1 MQDASTEEA
10 GTPVANDDASK
21 MDKLGLHSVVYDLRA
36 WLIKTEADLRY
47 KARQRAKV
55 NDRHGRNER
64 WEQAEGLALCRAKL
78 DDLRHAYEAA
88 TKTSKRPALVVAKEE
103 EPDQPEDD
111 PSVYL
116 PTPEEITAKLA
127 EIRSEWSDEEHQ
139 RRHWQKNDGADFD
152 KPTNFIF

>member
-1 MQDASTEEA
+1 MKS
-10 GTPVANDDASK
+10 DDANK

-36 WLIKTEADLRY
+36 WLVRTEADLRY

-55 NDRHGRNER
+55 NDRDGRTEA

-78 DDLRHAYEAA
+78 DDLWNTVEAA
-88 TKTSKRPALVVAKEE
+88 TRTGKRLQPAPVVFEE
-103 EPDQPEDD
+103 QEPEQSVDD

-127 EIRSEWSDEEHQ
+127 EIRSKWSEEEHQ
-139 RRHWQKNDGADFD
+139 RRHYLKNDATDFD

>member
-1 MQDASTEEA
+1 MKS
-10 GTPVANDDASK
+10 DDANK

-36 WLIKTEADLRY
+36 WLVKTEAELRY

-55 NDRHGRNER
+55 NDRDGRTEA
-64 WEQAEGLALCRAKL
+64 WEQAEGLALCRSKL
-78 DDLRHAYEAA
+78 DDLRNVYEAA
-88 TKTSKRPALVVAKEE
+88 TRTGKRPAPVVVKEE
-103 EPDQPEDD
+103 PEQSVDD

-139 RRHWQKNDGADFD
+139 RRHYKKNDETNFD

>member
-1 MQDASTEEA
+1 MPMKS
-10 GTPVANDDASK
+10 DDANK

-36 WLIKTEADLRY
+36 WLVKTEAELRY

-55 NDRHGRNER
+55 NDRDGRTEA

-78 DDLRHAYEAA
+78 DDLRNMHEAA
-88 TKTSKRPALVVAKEE
+88 SRTGKRLQPALVVFEE
-103 EPDQPEDD
+103 EPEQSVDD

-127 EIRSEWSDEEHQ
+127 EIRSKWSDEEHQ
-139 RRHWQKNDGADFD
+139 RRHYLKNDATDFD

>member
-1 MQDASTEEA
+1 MQS
-10 GTPVANDDASK
+10 DDANK

-36 WLIKTEADLRY
+36 WLVKTESDLRY

-55 NDRHGRNER
+55 NDRHGRTEA

-88 TKTSKRPALVVAKEE
+88 SKTKQRPVPVVIKEE
-103 EPDQPEDD
+103 EPEQSVDD

-116 PTPEEITAKLA
+116 PTPEEIDAKCE
-127 EIRSEWSDEEHQ
+127 EIRGGWSEKERET
-139 RRHWQKNDGADFD
+139 RHWQKNNQTDFGN
-152 KPTNFIF
+152 PTNFIF

>member
-1 MQDASTEEA
+1 MPS
-10 GTPVANDDASK
+10 DDANK

-36 WLIKTEADLRY
+36 WLVKTEADLRY

-55 NDRHGRNER
+55 NDRDGRTEA

-78 DDLRHAYEAA
+78 DDLRHAHEAA
-88 TKTSKRPALVVAKEE
+88 SRTGKRPAPVVVKEE
-103 EPDQPEDD
+103 EPEQSVDD

-116 PTPEEITAKLA
+116 PTPQEIAAKCEEIQ
-127 EIRSEWSDEEHQ
+127 SGWSDKERES
-139 RRHWQKNDGADFD
+139 RHWQKNNETEFD

>member
-1 MQDASTEEA
+1 M
-10 GTPVANDDASK
+10 ANDDANK

-36 WLIKTEADLRY
+36 WLIKTESDLRY

-55 NDRHGRNER
+55 DDRHGRTEA

-88 TKTSKRPALVVAKEE
+88 SKTGKRPAAVVVKEE
-103 EPDQPEDD
+103 EPAEPEDD

-116 PTPEEITAKLA
+116 PTPEEIDAKCE
-127 EIRSEWSDEEHQ
+127 EIRSGWSDKE
-139 RRHWQKNDGADFD
+139 RANRHWQKNNETDFGN
-152 KPTNFIF
+152 PTNFIF